1 MVEDESKEKL
11 IGALKA
17 NLEQQPAVN
26 GKNTQ
31 FQNDN
36 IQVKLDT

>member
-26 GKNTQ
+26 SKNAQ
-31 FQNDN
+31 F
-36 IQVKLDT
+36 